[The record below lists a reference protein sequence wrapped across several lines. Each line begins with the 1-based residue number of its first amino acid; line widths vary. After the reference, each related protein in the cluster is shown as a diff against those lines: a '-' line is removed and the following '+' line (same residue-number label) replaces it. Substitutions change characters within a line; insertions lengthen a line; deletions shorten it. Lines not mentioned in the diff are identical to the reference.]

1 MVLNTRLTLNT
12 GHIFHLEKPNQV
24 NYDKPLIIR
33 EIPIPEMLKW
43 KKKKKHIIQIN
54 EKRYVRILTLAG

>member
-1 MVLNTRLTLNT
+1 MIFNITYSFKLKMVLNTRLTLNT

-33 EIPIPEMLKW
+33 EIPIPKMLKW
-43 KKKKKHIIQIN
+43 RKKKAHYSDQ
-54 EKRYVRILTLAG
+54 

>member
-43 KKKKKHIIQIN
+43 KKKKS
-54 EKRYVRILTLAG
+54 TLFRSMRKGMSEY